1 MSFIKIKDSL
11 WSGPDICGNKG
22 MCFSVTLVNSSM
34 NGVCQQLLWRT
45 DNTSIRM
52 KGIFF
57 FFLFKWKLLG
67 KQVAECLYRTRSVL
81 LQLINLFEGLLWT
94 TGIWINAFIFL
105 NYISSVHNELLL
117 SIKARIGRRNLG
129 VGKSPADRGVGLCC
143 LNIFKWMGFSC
154 QGES

>member
-1 MSFIKIKDSL
+1 MAQIFVEIRECAFL
-11 WSGPDICGNKG
+11 
-22 MCFSVTLVNSSM
+22 
-34 NGVCQQLLWRT
+34 LLWWIPPWMVFVSSCSEGLT
-45 DNTSIRM
+45 TLQLEW
-52 KGIFF
+52 KGFF

-67 KQVAECLYRTRSVL
+67 KWVAECLYRTRSVL